1 MRVPWTARRSNQ
13 SILKGTAMEEAV
25 QVLHCLW
32 VLADFR
38 VRTLMDWE
46 AAEEEVSASGWR
58 KEEVLGLTKKLSRR
72 RR

>member
-13 SILKGTAMEEAV
+13 SILKGTAVEEAV
-25 QVLHCLW
+25 QGLRCLW
-32 VLADFR
+32 VSADFR